1 VRGAFH
7 AALLLLTFPW
17 AGPVGAQGARA
28 IPAPF
33 AAVSAPIARELS
45 GERARATVGYVEQ
58 FFRLPGNRGFDAGI
72 DTVAALLAA
81 AGYVPEARATPRD
94 RLVYRIESR
103 PMAAPAWSPEDA
115 TLTLEGRTMPLL
127 AWRTNHNMVAIN
139 SWPTPPEGITA
150 PLVDVG
156 AGTDADL
163 AGRDVAGA
171 IALVDGPLRSAYPR
185 LMQRGARG
193 VLAVQRLPAYNA
205 PERNTSAIQFAGIPF
220 DSVRQGFAL
229 FLSAAARDSVRA
241 ALKAGPVKVH
251 VKVRAAFERRPERT
265 LVAEIRGAQRP
276 AERFVYSAHMQE
288 PGANDNA
295 SGVGLLAEMARTAAV
310 LVRGGTAN
318 PARTLT
324 FLWGDE
330 IRSTDR
336 FIKEDSVRRTGIRWG
351 MSLDMVGE
359 DTEKTGGT
367 FLIEKMPDPSAVW
380 VRGEDRHSEWGGR
393 PLAAK
398 DIRPHW
404 FNDFVRQRCLD
415 RAAATGWVVKANPF
429 EGGSDHTP
437 FLTANIP
444 AVLLW
449 HFTDQYYHT
458 DRDRLEMVSAAT
470 LANVGNCALGTG
482 LLVAAGSAA
491 VTRAAISELAAVA
504 ARELA
509 TQGALSREAVAG
521 GAAAAEQR
529 TILATWRDYYLA
541 ALVRVPELAVEGGGF
556 EAAVEAAQ
564 ATVRKAAEAALG
576 QLPP

>member
-1 VRGAFH
+1 
-7 AALLLLTFPW
+7 
-17 AGPVGAQGARA
+17 
-28 IPAPF
+28 
-33 AAVSAPIARELS
+33 
-45 GERARATVGYVEQ
+45 
-58 FFRLPGNRGFDAGI
+58 
-72 DTVAALLAA
+72 
-81 AGYVPEARATPRD
+81 
-94 RLVYRIESR
+94 
-103 PMAAPAWSPEDA
+103 
-115 TLTLEGRTMPLL
+115 
-127 AWRTNHNMVAIN
+127 
-139 SWPTPPEGITA
+139 
-150 PLVDVG
+150 
-156 AGTDADL
+156 
-163 AGRDVAGA
+163 
-171 IALVDGPLRSAYPR
+171 
-185 LMQRGARG
+185 
-193 VLAVQRLPAYNA
+193 
-205 PERNTSAIQFAGIPF
+205 
-220 DSVRQGFAL
+220 
-229 FLSAAARDSVRA
+229 
-241 ALKAGPVKVH
+241 
-251 VKVRAAFERRPERT
+251 
-265 LVAEIRGAQRP
+265 
-276 AERFVYSAHMQE
+276 
-288 PGANDNA
+288 
-295 SGVGLLAEMARTAAV
+295 VGLLAEMARTAAV
-310 LVRGGTAN
+310 LVRRGTAN

-359 DTEKTGGT
+359 DTEQTGGT

-470 LANVGNCALGTG
+470 LANVGNCALSTG
-482 LLVAAGSAA
+482 LLVTVGSAA
-491 VTRAAISELAAVA
+491 VTRAALDELAAVA

-509 TQGALSREAVAG
+509 TQVALSREAVAG
-521 GAAAAEQR
+521 GAAVAEQR
-529 TILATWRDYYLA
+529 TILASWRDYYLA
-541 ALVRVPELAVEGGGF
+541 ALARVPELAVEAAGVEAGF
-556 EAAVEAAQ
+556 DAAVEAAQ
-564 ATVRKAAEAALG
+564 ATVRRAAEAALG

>member
-1 VRGAFH
+1 
-7 AALLLLTFPW
+7 
-17 AGPVGAQGARA
+17 
-28 IPAPF
+28 
-33 AAVSAPIARELS
+33 
-45 GERARATVGYVEQ
+45 
-58 FFRLPGNRGFDAGI
+58 
-72 DTVAALLAA
+72 
-81 AGYVPEARATPRD
+81 
-94 RLVYRIESR
+94 
-103 PMAAPAWSPEDA
+103 
-115 TLTLEGRTMPLL
+115 
-127 AWRTNHNMVAIN
+127 
-139 SWPTPPEGITA
+139 
-150 PLVDVG
+150 
-156 AGTDADL
+156 
-163 AGRDVAGA
+163 
-171 IALVDGPLRSAYPR
+171 
-185 LMQRGARG
+185 
-193 VLAVQRLPAYNA
+193 
-205 PERNTSAIQFAGIPF
+205 
-220 DSVRQGFAL
+220 
-229 FLSAAARDSVRA
+229 
-241 ALKAGPVKVH
+241 
-251 VKVRAAFERRPERT
+251 
-265 LVAEIRGAQRP
+265 
-276 AERFVYSAHMQE
+276 
-288 PGANDNA
+288 
-295 SGVGLLAEMARTAAV
+295 
-310 LVRGGTAN
+310 
-318 PARTLT
+318 
-324 FLWGDE
+324 
-330 IRSTDR
+330 
-336 FIKEDSVRRTGIRWG
+336 
-351 MSLDMVGE
+351 
-359 DTEKTGGT
+359 
-367 FLIEKMPDPSAVW
+367 VW